1 MSSLVAAQGAE
12 VLIEKLIPE
21 GKALGHLGD
30 GRVVIATGAVPG
42 DRIELTRVSE
52 RKGLVT
58 VHAYGMRQPSR
69 LRVEPRCPVVAQCG
83 GCDWMMLSAEEQRR
97 QKLLVLA
104 EALRRTGGIDLEGA
118 LPVLFTGPSSDGY
131 RRRIRLQVSRG
142 RIGFFGRE
150 SHELVEPEHCAVSSA
165 QLNAGLAR
173 MRALARAHPRA
184 LEAFESLE
192 LREGADG
199 HCSVF
204 LAGSRAPFGRAAEQ
218 WIEALRAEFLVLA
231 SHDPESSA
239 EQTAA
244 EAWQRFDLGA
254 GVYMLASPRSFTQV
268 NWEVNRLLI
277 ERVLAGARER
287 GAGTFLDAYAGA
299 GNFALPLL
307 AAGLRGVA
315 VEANVPAVLAAR
327 EAARRQ
333 GLPSD
338 GFVARDV
345 AQWAREETGQ
355 RFDLVLLDPPRAGVK
370 HGLAQ
375 LCEMARGWLALCSCN
390 PVTLA
395 RDLRSL
401 LDRGFELER
410 LEAFDMF
417 PETHHLETLAWLR
430 ASQRAASS

>member
-1 MSSLVAAQGAE
+1 VSSRAPALGAE

-21 GKALGHLGD
+21 GKALGHLAD
-30 GRVVIATGAVPG
+30 GRVVIVAGAVPG

-58 VHAYGMRQPSR
+58 AHAYGLRQPSA
-69 LRVEPRCPVVAQCG
+69 LRVVPRCPVVAQCG
-83 GCDWMMLSAEEQRR
+83 GCDWMMLSGEEQRH

-118 LPVLFTGPSSDGY
+118 LPVLFAGPSSDGY
-131 RRRIRLQVSRG
+131 RRRIRLQLSEG

-165 QLNAGLAR
+165 RLNAGLAR
-173 MRALARAHPRA
+173 LRLLARVHPRA

-192 LREGADG
+192 LREASDG
-199 HCSVF
+199 RCAVF
-204 LAGSRAPFGRAAEQ
+204 LVRSRAPFGRAAEQ
-218 WIEALRAEFLVLA
+218 WLEALRAEFLVLA
-231 SHDPESSA
+231 SHEPESSA
-239 EQTAA
+239 ADKAA
-244 EAWQRFDLGA
+244 DSWQRFELGA

-268 NWEVNRLLI
+268 NWDVNRLLI
-277 ERVLAGARER
+277 ERVLAGARAR
-287 GAGTFLDAYAGA
+287 GVRTFLDAYAGA

-307 AAGLRGVA
+307 AAGLRGRA
-315 VEANVPAVLAAR
+315 VEANLPAVLAAR

-338 GFVARDV
+338 GFVARDM
-345 AQWAREETGQ
+345 AQWAREAAGQ
-355 RFDLVLLDPPRAGVK
+355 CFDLVLLDPPRAGVK
-370 HGLAQ
+370 HGLPQ

-390 PVTLA
+390 PATLA

-401 LDRGFELER
+401 LDRGFELEQ

-430 ASQRAASS
+430 APQRAASS